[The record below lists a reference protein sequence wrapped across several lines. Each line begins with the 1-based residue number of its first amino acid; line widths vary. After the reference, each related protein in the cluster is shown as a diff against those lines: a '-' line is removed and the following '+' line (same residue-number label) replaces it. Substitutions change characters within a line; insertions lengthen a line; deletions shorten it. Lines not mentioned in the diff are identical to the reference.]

1 MLVCLKYIQKNG
13 VFIAIPQNACEMFY
27 EKYKRNYSKE
37 IVMHKGTIKLSFDK
51 FNNMIIGRL
60 YLSARLNISFLKIQE
75 K

>member
-1 MLVCLKYIQKNG
+1 
-13 VFIAIPQNACEMFY
+13 MFY